1 MEIIRLESSEQVI
14 DSIGLTLA
22 FALAIAWTC
31 EKLQKKNDNAPTSLS
46 SPLPPLFLLLS
57 SLKET
62 GRLAL
67 PFSLSQQK
75 EKERLFVIRLIPR
88 LVLFRFNRKPL
99 CGEVSREARCTAEAG
114 ALLRAR
120 YPPRLILVSGIGNG
134 NYEAIKRGNADLL
147 DRMDGGGVKWGM
159 FRLDGGSTA

>member
-1 MEIIRLESSEQVI
+1 MLRLLSLLFFLPSFSFSLPRRRQA
-14 DSIGLTLA
+14 G
-22 FALAIAWTC
+22 
-31 EKLQKKNDNAPTSLS
+31 SLS
-46 SPLPPLFLLLS
+46 LS
-57 SLKET
+57 
-62 GRLAL
+62 
-67 PFSLSQQK
+67 FSLSLSVEK

-147 DRMDGGGVKWGM
+147 DRMDGGVKWGM

>member
-1 MEIIRLESSEQVI
+1 MLRL
-14 DSIGLTLA
+14 L
-22 FALAIAWTC
+22 
-31 EKLQKKNDNAPTSLS
+31 SLLFF
-46 SPLPPLFLLLS
+46 LPPFLLLS

-67 PFSLSQQK
+67 PFSLSLSVEK

-147 DRMDGGGVKWGM
+147 DRMDGGG
-159 FRLDGGSTA
+159 GGGKVGNV